1 MEPVSRHRTP
11 VGRRCSE
18 HQRGNGAPGND
29 ATRRLLSQRPR
40 APEKTG
46 SGDGVR
52 NPRGAPSWVSQW
64 KVRICGSPW
73 MAGRSACAEA
83 PRPQAPPAE
92 RRAGRRGRNC
102 RVARNARS
110 GGASARHGQRPPLG
124 GETTVARRTLR
135 DPAARA
141 PRAKGWAWQPNAAS
155 AERGPSWPLAATK
168 GASRR
173 PLSCRRPGDPDSQR
187 AGVTRLG
194 VVPADRI
201 SEDYSVRRDLELADL
216 GVVGACA

>member
-1 MEPVSRHRTP
+1 MI
-11 VGRRCSE
+11 RRSARPCGPREFRGTGQPPPDTGWPTLFRASTRE
-18 HQRGNGAPGND
+18 WSSWQRRD
-29 ATRRLLSQRPR
+29 ATALEP
-40 APEKTG
+40 APASTREDV

-52 NPRGAPSWVSQW
+52 NPRGALSWVSQW
-64 KVRICGSPW
+64 QVRICGSPW

-83 PRPQAPPAE
+83 HRPQAPPAE

-110 GGASARHGQRPPLG
+110 GAASARHGQRPPLG

-173 PLSCRRPGDPDSQR
+173 PPVL
-187 AGVTRLG
+187 
-194 VVPADRI
+194 
-201 SEDYSVRRDLELADL
+201 
-216 GVVGACA
+216 